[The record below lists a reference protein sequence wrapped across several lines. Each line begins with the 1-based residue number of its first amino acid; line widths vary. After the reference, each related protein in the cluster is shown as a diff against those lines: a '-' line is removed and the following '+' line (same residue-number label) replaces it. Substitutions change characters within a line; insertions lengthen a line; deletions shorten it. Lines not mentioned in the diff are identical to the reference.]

1 MCICFNECGQSPSG
15 WNCGTTESLTAAR
28 MLRVLVSA
36 LGSIKSKP
44 KACNQ
49 LQSLRSKISTF
60 HSVIYS
66 LDQNT
71 EKKEVII
78 KMSKPVWSITSHYV
92 WVTGNRLIMLMGFTF
107 LTQERFNCNYW
118 PFWHHAPWD
127 DAQLL
132 PPIYSLKKNGIS
144 HKYWSYSSAARQ
156 RQVQSS
162 ASQPTAHT

>member
-36 LGSIKSKP
+36 LGSIKLKP

-49 LQSLRSKISTF
+49 LQSLRSELSTF
-60 HSVIYS
+60 HSVIYTVWIRI
-66 LDQNT
+66 Q
-71 EKKEVII
+71 KKKEEVII
-78 KMSKPVWSITSHYV
+78 KMAKPVWSITSHYV
-92 WVTGNRLIMLMGFTF
+92 WVTGNRLIMLMGFTY

-127 DAQLL
+127 DGHAQLL
-132 PPIYSLKKNGIS
+132 PPIYSLKK
-144 HKYWSYSSAARQ
+144 KWD
-156 RQVQSS
+156 
-162 ASQPTAHT
+162 